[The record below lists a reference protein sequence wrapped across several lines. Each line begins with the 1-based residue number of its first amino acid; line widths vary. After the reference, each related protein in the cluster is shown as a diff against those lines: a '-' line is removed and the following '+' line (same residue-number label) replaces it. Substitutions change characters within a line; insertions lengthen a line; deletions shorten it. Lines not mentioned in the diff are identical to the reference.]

1 MLDWISRNSEVLNV
15 ILSAGMLVI
24 WMTYLHVFVSSYRRQ
39 TRPGILI
46 NMGAGEG
53 IESRCLVSNMS
64 SGPIYLLSIAL
75 DLEMPEGRLRCPVTE
90 LDGMEEWEMPSEIN
104 FWTRQ
109 GPLDSGSVRDMG
121 PFRMLID
128 HVFRSQPE
136 HWRAA
141 HPDAWDLH
149 RRIRVEVVAAYG
161 SEDLPVGAARR
172 FTILR
177 KDGHTVLRPD
187 WASARQIRSR
197 RQRRA
202 MQRGLERELAE
213 IAP

>member
-1 MLDWISRNSEVLNV
+1 VLDWISRNSEVLNV

-90 LDGMEEWEMPSEIN
+90 LDGMEEWEICPPRS
-104 FWTRQ
+104 TS
-109 GPLDSGSVRDMG
+109 GPVRGRSIQAAFATWGRSGC
-121 PFRMLID
+121 
-128 HVFRSQPE
+128 
-136 HWRAA
+136 
-141 HPDAWDLH
+141 
-149 RRIRVEVVAAYG
+149 
-161 SEDLPVGAARR
+161 
-172 FTILR
+172 
-177 KDGHTVLRPD
+177 
-187 WASARQIRSR
+187 
-197 RQRRA
+197 
-202 MQRGLERELAE
+202 
-213 IAP
+213 